1 MRVLGFYKAFKAVGY
16 AVLLLMLIGIL
27 YAGYITI
34 SHWHGIGV

>member
-1 MRVLGFYKAFKAVGY
+1 MRAAAFYKLFKAVGY
-16 AVLLLMLIGIL
+16 AVLFLLLIGIV